1 MENAIQKFRLST
13 FYKTEDKQ
21 YIFLRRLALTFRV
34 QLPLLSEIFQ
44 IPENELYQKI
54 IDYNFTYD
62 LSLKYLFNFDMPN
75 QGDARNG
82 IIVYLNELL
91 AAAKNKDVEM
101 QKRLLAIIT
110 DAHMTQIIAK
120 SKTQALN
127 IDDYVHVMEYQ
138 IKHALSMRKT
148 AALINMHPATY
159 PGYVKKV
166 FEVAP
171 HLQEG
176 YDKVSEFQLSR
187 LEYARRGK

>member
-75 QGDARNG
+75 QDDARNG

-101 QKRLLAIIT
+101 QKRYEYLA
-110 DAHMTQIIAK
+110 
-120 SKTQALN
+120 
-127 IDDYVHVMEYQ
+127 DYMLTYDGG
-138 IKHALSMRKT
+138 RK
-148 AALINMHPATY
+148 
-159 PGYVKKV
+159 
-166 FEVAP
+166 
-171 HLQEG
+171 
-176 YDKVSEFQLSR
+176 
-187 LEYARRGK
+187 